1 MLDRTV
7 RPIIARPLDR
17 AAQSLDRTGITP
29 AGVTAIGLGLG
40 VASCVAI
47 IAGAW
52 WLAMGFWLLNRL
64 ADGLDGSL
72 ARRRGGPTDLGGFT
86 DLLSDFTVY
95 AAIIVA
101 MAIRV
106 SDARIAA
113 IFVLFAYYLSG
124 TAGLAWSSL
133 AARREVV
140 GDSRTFIFPAG
151 LAEGTETV
159 IAYVVMFAFP
169 SHLEALLWTWSAVV
183 GVTVVQRVVYT
194 RRLLK

>member
-1 MLDRTV
+1 MLDQTV

-17 AAQSLDRTGITP
+17 AAQSLDRAGITP
-29 AGVTAIGLGLG
+29 AGITAIGLGLG
-40 VASCVAI
+40 VAACVAVLV
-47 IAGAW
+47 GAW

-64 ADGLDGSL
+64 ADGLDGPL
-72 ARRRGGPTDLGGFT
+72 ARRRGPTDLGGLF
-86 DLLSDFTVY
+86 DLVSDFTVY

-106 SDARIAA
+106 DDARMAA

-124 TAGLAWSSL
+124 TAGLAWSNL
-133 AARREVV
+133 AARREIV
-140 GDSRTFIFPAG
+140 GDSRAFIFPAG

-183 GVTVVQRVVYT
+183 GVTAVQRVVYT
-194 RRLLK
+194 HRLLK

>member
-1 MLDRTV
+1 MLDQIV
-7 RPIIARPLDR
+7 RPIVARPLDR
-17 AAQSLDRTGITP
+17 AAQSLDRAGVTP
-29 AGVTAIGLGLG
+29 AGVTATGLGLG

-52 WLAMGFWLLNRL
+52 WLGMGFWLLNRL

-72 ARRRGGPTDLGGFT
+72 ARRRGGPTDFGGFT

-124 TAGLAWSSL
+124 TAGLAWSNL
-133 AARREVV
+133 AARRGAV

-169 SHLEALLWTWSAVV
+169 AHLEALLWTWSAVV

-194 RRLLK
+194 RRLLT